1 MELELFYLLNIVCM
15 KILCSASAF
24 QQFVDQSWIC
34 SLRSR
39 MWNGYW
45 ATQYW
50 RIPELLR
57 GSPWESLTTSLN
69 SLVSKRA
76 EGLKIF
82 EHKHFCYSQFSQPL
96 TVLVATLWW
105 CKAADCRVEMCCRGL
120 VWHLWHCGHHK
131 KTVDYHRSTSTY
143 QMCHFGTEPSIS
155 SVIGLVA
162 ISAFL
167 QLIWQNWTTE
177 MLK

>member
-1 MELELFYLLNIVCM
+1 
-15 KILCSASAF
+15 
-24 QQFVDQSWIC
+24 
-34 SLRSR
+34 

-50 RIPELLR
+50 RIPEPLR

-76 EGLKIF
+76 EGLEIF
-82 EHKHFCYSQFSQPL
+82 EHKHFCYSQFSQAL

-120 VWHLWHCGHHK
+120 VWHLWHCGHHIHLL
-131 KTVDYHRSTSTY
+131 TITSPQVHIKCAIWDRDIFFKY
-143 QMCHFGTEPSIS
+143 NRFG
-155 SVIGLVA
+155 A
-162 ISAFL
+162 RSAFL
-167 QLIWQNWTTE
+167 QLIWQTWTAE
-177 MLK
+177 MSKYQFNLILY